1 MKIDFQHFKMWAD
14 IAHKDRI
21 ESDIRK
27 DFADVI
33 YKNANGVMALD
44 IAMKIYKTEGP
55 VEFSLDEM
63 DFLSIFVKDTTPQFQ
78 DSFRDNQIE

>member
-1 MKIDFQHFKMWAD
+1 MWAD
-14 IAHKDRI
+14 IAHKDKI
-21 ESDIRK
+21 EADIRR

-33 YKNANGVMALD
+33 YKNANGVMAMD

-63 DFLSIFVKDTTPQFQ
+63 EFLSIFVKDTTPQFQ
-78 DSFRDNQIE
+78 DSFRDNQME